1 MGDERQRRLDWKFIT
16 ASAAPFAG
24 TCIAARQKSHDVR
37 RQRPFTASE
46 AVVRIASLGFLPA
59 DHSDSLEIHR
69 NCEFTEMRRRSAKR
83 KDLGALRKSPGICSQ
98 NQWFNGYNHNL
109 VSWYLCNICLPGLRD
124 LSNENANTFDSRGL
138 WCVVLLGAERGYDES
153 RKALRRAGLT

>member
-69 NCEFTEMRRRSAKR
+69 NCEFTEMRRRRAKR
-83 KDLGALRKSPGICSQ
+83 KELCGNHLEYVHKINGLTVTITIWCRGICATSA
-98 NQWFNGYNHNL
+98 YP
-109 VSWYLCNICLPGLRD
+109 V
-124 LSNENANTFDSRGL
+124 
-138 WCVVLLGAERGYDES
+138 
-153 RKALRRAGLT
+153 